1 MFLLLA
7 GMNMSENK
15 EWRTAWAHKSQ
26 HYLQLIIPAALRHK
40 PGSVARGRDRARR
53 VPCDDAAW
61 APLERRSRDAYHGC
75 AKR

>member
-1 MFLLLA
+1 MLPVTV
-7 GMNMSENK
+7 ENTLTSPQAA
-15 EWRTAWAHKSQ
+15 ETYQWQ

-53 VPCDDAAW
+53 VPCDDATW
-61 APLERRSRDAYHGC
+61 APLKCRSRDAYHGC

>member
-1 MFLLLA
+1 MLLA
-7 GMNMSENK
+7 LNLL
-15 EWRTAWAHKSQ
+15 RVFFFTQRYQCQ
-26 HYLQLIIPAALRHK
+26 HYLGLIIPAALRHK